1 MGEGTE
7 ADMKRIVVLLTVV
20 ALMLVVMATSVP
32 PAFAGGWVAT
42 EQRDPQLSIDTYVYC
57 RAGDKASFIFTSLNY
72 DYSAVDANAN
82 RFVCLRG
89 GDPDRPYDDKTDV
102 KSGWVGTRQ
111 TDTFAGG
118 TPTIYCRT
126 GDDPAYVP
134 AADPDHYQQ
143 YLAADRNFNR
153 FVCLRG
159 GDPGDPDRPYDD
171 RIF

>member
-42 EQRDPQLSIDTYVYC
+42 EQMDPQTSVKTYVYC
-57 RAGDKASFIFTSLNY
+57 RAGDQATFIFPSLDY

-89 GDPDRPYDDKTDV
+89 GDE
-102 KSGWVGTRQ
+102 
-111 TDTFAGG
+111 
-118 TPTIYCRT
+118 
-126 GDDPAYVP
+126 
-134 AADPDHYQQ
+134 
-143 YLAADRNFNR
+143 
-153 FVCLRG
+153 
-159 GDPGDPDRPYDD
+159 DRPYDD